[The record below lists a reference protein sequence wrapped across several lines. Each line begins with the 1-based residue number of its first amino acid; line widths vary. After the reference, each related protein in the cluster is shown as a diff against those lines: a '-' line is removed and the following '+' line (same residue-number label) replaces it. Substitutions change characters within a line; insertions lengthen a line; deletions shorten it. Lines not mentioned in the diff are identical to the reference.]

1 MHPFKVCNLISLDI
15 CICQWSLY
23 YNQDTKHS
31 CEASTKIRIPV
42 TAKDYYYPFIVDCSF
57 CTGPRQLLIRF
68 FFFFFYCRLVYILH
82 EWNRIVCMV
91 VCLASFT
98 QNKDF
103 RDLTTL
109 SLRISRLLQYM
120 HYLYIYLLI
129 DTAIQYFMWDSEI
142 SYKWLE
148 KEILKIFFY

>member
-1 MHPFKVCNLISLDI
+1 MITFWNPRVEHPS
-15 CICQWSLY
+15 
-23 YNQDTKHS
+23 QDTDPEAQRGHHHKDPCVARLQPHS
-31 CEASTKIRIPV
+31 PPSHPIP
-42 TAKDYYYPFIVDCSF
+42 S
-57 CTGPRQLLIRF
+57 
-68 FFFFFYCRLVYILH
+68 
-82 EWNRIVCMV
+82 W
-91 VCLASFT
+91 
-98 QNKDF
+98 
-103 RDLTTL
+103 DLTTL